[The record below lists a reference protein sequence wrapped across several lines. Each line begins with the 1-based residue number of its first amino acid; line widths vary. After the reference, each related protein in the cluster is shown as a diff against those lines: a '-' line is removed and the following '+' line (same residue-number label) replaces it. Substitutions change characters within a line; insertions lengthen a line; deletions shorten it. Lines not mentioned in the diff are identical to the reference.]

1 MNANNFSPC
10 NLCCMLQNS
19 EHDVRRVV
27 CAADPAAFA
36 PPAVVDSLASQ
47 LSRPIAVEIAHLP
60 HCPSCGSALAHKTS
74 TPCRVLSSGGLTE
87 ATHVALHCRR
97 RKCDLEGKIVWANFL
112 ANSRGDHTWLKGTA
126 RPDIA
131 MLSPHF
137 GVTWEWHVQFG
148 KRILHHHASFLG
160 ESYVHGL
167 AAAGLDHGNQR
178 VRDAWCKM
186 QLLHKWDSIAEGPFP
201 LSRPFADI
209 FAGCRKEYDGW
220 VREQFRAAAQ
230 PQPQVVVIDGNQKLT
245 RRTCAELLTNLETLP
260 GTDLMFL
267 QDCSRTPKR
276 KNAFCSAHTRPPV
289 HDDGIRVAKKACV
302 ADNPAALL
310 RASPRTCAVEW
321 PLSPMLRDVVH
332 FQSKMAHAK
341 RRGAAGEDLDIAQ
354 AADFVSCR
362 TVKMRRRVNR
372 RSGGWLVA
380 CAADGA
386 VLDAVEFLGGESF
399 TQRAAFV
406 ARLKERYPFIA
417 TVVHDDS
424 CHLRRFMDHWCRS
437 CPQLCF
443 PAMHYVIDKF
453 HAVTHCDAWCRAN
466 CAPST
471 PVNKA
476 RMAGVNSS
484 ACELLFSWFSL
495 YRNSF
500 RHMGQETA
508 HFFVN
513 EVLLMRNEWHR
524 AQVKPPV

>member
-1 MNANNFSPC
+1 
-10 NLCCMLQNS
+10 
-19 EHDVRRVV
+19 
-27 CAADPAAFA
+27 
-36 PPAVVDSLASQ
+36 
-47 LSRPIAVEIAHLP
+47 
-60 HCPSCGSALAHKTS
+60 
-74 TPCRVLSSGGLTE
+74 
-87 ATHVALHCRR
+87 
-97 RKCDLEGKIVWANFL
+97 
-112 ANSRGDHTWLKGTA
+112 
-126 RPDIA
+126 
-131 MLSPHF
+131 
-137 GVTWEWHVQFG
+137 
-148 KRILHHHASFLG
+148 
-160 ESYVHGL
+160 
-167 AAAGLDHGNQR
+167 
-178 VRDAWCKM
+178 
-186 QLLHKWDSIAEGPFP
+186 
-201 LSRPFADI
+201 
-209 FAGCRKEYDGW
+209 
-220 VREQFRAAAQ
+220 
-230 PQPQVVVIDGNQKLT
+230 
-245 RRTCAELLTNLETLP
+245 
-260 GTDLMFL
+260 
-267 QDCSRTPKR
+267 
-276 KNAFCSAHTRPPV
+276 
-289 HDDGIRVAKKACV
+289 
-302 ADNPAALL
+302 
-310 RASPRTCAVEW
+310 
-321 PLSPMLRDVVH
+321 MLRDVVH

-341 RRGAAGEDLDIAQ
+341 RPGAAGEDLDIAQ

-386 VLDAVEFLGGESF
+386 VLDAVEFLGGESL

-471 PVNKA
+471 PVNEA
-476 RMAGVNSS
+476 RVAGVNSS